1 MSTNAENLV
10 KIGPVS
16 SEIIGVKDDVKK
28 KEKKTKT
35 SVLDRPSRYLDTGMT
50 GRPGGGALSY
60 KPRTDFVAFDRL
72 QVLQNKLFIF
82 ITRQFLLPIQGKCF
96 GLDTCWFGFRIN
108 Q

>member
-50 GRPGGGALSY
+50 GRPGGG
-60 KPRTDFVAFDRL
+60 R
-72 QVLQNKLFIF
+72 
-82 ITRQFLLPIQGKCF
+82 
-96 GLDTCWFGFRIN
+96 
-108 Q
+108 